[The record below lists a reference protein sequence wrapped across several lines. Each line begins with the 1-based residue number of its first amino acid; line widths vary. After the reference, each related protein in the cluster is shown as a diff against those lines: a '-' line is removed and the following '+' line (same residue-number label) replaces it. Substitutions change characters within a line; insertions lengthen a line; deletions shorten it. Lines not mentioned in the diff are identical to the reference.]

1 MDSRS
6 LEPKPELPQAEA
18 AEAEVI
24 EVEEVAK
31 EAEEEKEVEEE
42 EVEEVEIEEEE
53 DQLPPEEELENP
65 LSKDSTLMETQS
77 RKREEET
84 ENTEEETTNTRV
96 KIDKTVLVEPEERER
111 KEENTKRRERPL
123 KVKSSPKKRRS
134 PKLLLRNQR
143 SSMRP
148 LENPL
153 MISLETTLLP
163 EDKLLKPELLKVS
176 KVSKPNKVFHKTLLL
191 TPPSIKK
198 LMLPTTSLLELEP
211 TLWVSVLSNSLKMT
225 SQCHQEVE
233 EVAEE
238 AEVEEVEEETVKPLT
253 LDKEDKIQSKPSRKL
268 KKISQPYERE
278 DLFDLPS
285 KELADSF
292 MVDNRLLIVLKRFF

>member
-1 MDSRS
+1 MPVRS
-6 LEPKPELPQAEA
+6 PKTPELLVEI
-18 AEAEVI
+18 EAEEEPEE
-24 EVEEVAK
+24 EVEK
-31 EAEEEKEVEEE
+31 EEEEKEVEEE
-42 EVEEVEIEEEE
+42 EEEEVEIEEEE
-53 DQLPPEEELENP
+53 DQKPPEEEVDNP
-65 LSKDSTLMETQS
+65 LSKDSTRMETQS

-84 ENTEEETTNTRV
+84 ENTEVEIANTRV

-134 PKLLLRNQR
+134 PKLLSRSQR

-153 MISLETTLLP
+153 MISLETTLLE
-163 EDKLLKPELLKVS
+163 EDKLLLPELLKVS
-176 KVSKPNKVFHKTLLL
+176 RVSRPKPVKELTLLL
-191 TPPSIKK
+191 TLPSIEK

-233 EVAEE
+233 EEAEE
-238 AEVEEVEEETVKPLT
+238 AEEEEVEEETVKPLT